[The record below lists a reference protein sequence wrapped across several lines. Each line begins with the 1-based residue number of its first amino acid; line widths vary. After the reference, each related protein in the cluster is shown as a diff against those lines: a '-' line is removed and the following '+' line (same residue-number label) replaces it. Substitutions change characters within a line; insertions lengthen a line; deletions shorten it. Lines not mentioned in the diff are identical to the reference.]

1 MDEALDRVGL
11 LAEPVRRA
19 IYLHVAASPSPL
31 SRDEVAAAV
40 GIGRPL
46 ATFHLERLA
55 AAGLLDTSTARRS
68 GRTGPGAG
76 RPAKLY
82 RRGTVEVAVSVPD
95 RRYETLAGVLAG
107 AIEPGTRETATN
119 AGDVL
124 DTEGFEL
131 GRSLVDGA
139 LAGRPRP
146 RSRAARRELALDA
159 LQSGGYA
166 PGQGDALAPDAVA
179 PAASSDTILLA
190 NCPYDAVARAHRD
203 VVCRMNVSVVRGV
216 ADGAGLPEDGIALVP
231 ADGRCCVIWSE
242 P

>member
-1 MDEALDRVGL
+1 MSPPPRVPSRATRSRPPSASAGRW
-11 LAEPVRRA
+11 RRSTSN
-19 IYLHVAASPSPL
+19 ASPRRVSSTPPPHPPP
-31 SRDEVAAAV
+31 DAPAPAPAPPP
-40 GIGRPL
+40 GRP
-46 ATFHLERLA
+46 
-55 AAGLLDTSTARRS
+55 
-68 GRTGPGAG
+68 GPGAG
-76 RPAKLY
+76 PPAKLS
-82 RRGTVEVAVSVPD
+82 RRGRVEVAVSVPD

-159 LQSGGYA
+159 LESGGYA
-166 PGQGDALAPDAVA
+166 PGQGDAVAPDRAGR
-179 PAASSDTILLA
+179 AATGDTILLA

-216 ADGAGLPEDGIALVP
+216 ADGAGLPDDGIALVP

-242 P
+242 R